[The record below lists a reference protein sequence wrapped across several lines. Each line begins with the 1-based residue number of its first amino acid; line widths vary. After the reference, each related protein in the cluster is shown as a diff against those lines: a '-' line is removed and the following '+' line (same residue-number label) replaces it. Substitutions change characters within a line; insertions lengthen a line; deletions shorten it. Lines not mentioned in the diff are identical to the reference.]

1 MNSHGRRRRALYN
14 VIVDRTLLKVA
25 AAATAALLAFLLG
38 PAPAFAQ
45 SGTSV
50 TLPVSGA
57 PVVRVQIRQ
66 GTLVIRTW
74 NQPQVQISSGDEV
87 QANHFDSGAV
97 DRALAG
103 GDIPIF
109 STTILT
115 AQGPLIL
122 PAEDFPLPGIGT
134 GHDGVIV
141 HAIGPPATVTVTIPT
156 GTALLWAA
164 VGRGDLEVHDYR
176 GGAFVARVHAGRIT
190 MQNVAGDGYVEAA
203 RGPIAFKNSALTR
216 LRARTAAGNIL
227 FENCTARQIEVSSI
241 LGSIAYDN
249 GTFSPGLAR
258 FESQSGNVAIGV
270 AGGSL
275 QIGAH
280 AASGHIFEQLSNARL
295 SGSGSDAQATLG
307 SGGPVVTASSMTG
320 NVYLY
325 TGAFKKGRMPQAW
338 RPVGRII
345 KRQPPLQQKFPHR
358 RHI

>member
-1 MNSHGRRRRALYN
+1 MNSHGRSRRAIYN
-14 VIVDRTLLKVA
+14 VIVDRTPFTSA
-25 AAATAALLAFLLG
+25 AAAAVALLMLLLG
-38 PAPAFAQ
+38 PARAAAQ
-45 SGTSV
+45 SGTGI
-50 TLPVSGA
+50 TLPVGSS
-57 PVVRVQIRQ
+57 PVVRVQMRA
-66 GTLVIRTW
+66 GTLIVRTW
-74 NQPQVQISSGDEV
+74 DQLQVQVTSGDAV
-87 QANHFDSGAV
+87 QVHHFDSGAV

-122 PAEDFPLPGIGT
+122 PAEEFPLTGIGG

-141 HAIGPPATVTVTIPT
+141 RAEDSPSTVTVTIPT

-164 VGRGDLEVHDYR
+164 MGRGDLEVHDYR
-176 GGAFVARVHAGRIT
+176 GGAFVTRVRAGRIT
-190 MQNVAGDGYVEAA
+190 LQNVSGQGYVEAV
-203 RGPIAFKNSALTR
+203 RGPIAIRDSALDR
-216 LRARTAAGNIL
+216 VRARTAAGNIL

-249 GTFSPGLAR
+249 GTFAPGLAR
-258 FESQSGNVAIGV
+258 FESQRGNVAIGI

-280 AASGHIFEQLSNARL
+280 TSGGHIFEQLSNARV
-295 SGSGSDAQATLG
+295 SGSGTDAQAMLG
-307 SGGPVVTASSMTG
+307 SGGPVVTASSGTG

-325 TGAFKKGRMPQAW
+325 SGGFKQHAMPQAW

-345 KRQPPLQQKFPHR
+345 KHPAVLQQKFPHR

>member
-1 MNSHGRRRRALYN
+1 MNSHGRPRGALYN
-14 VIVDRTLLKVA
+14 VIVDRTPFKLA
-25 AAATAALLAFLLG
+25 AAAAAALLMLLLG
-38 PAPAFAQ
+38 PARAAAQ
-45 SGTSV
+45 SGTGI
-50 TLPVSGA
+50 TLPVSSS
-57 PVVRVQIRQ
+57 PVVRVQMRA
-66 GTLVIRTW
+66 GTLIIRTW
-74 NQPQVQISSGDEV
+74 NQPQVQISGDAV

-122 PAEDFPLPGIGT
+122 PAEDFPLTGIGT

-141 HAIGPPATVTVTIPT
+141 RAMDSPSTVTVTIPA

-164 VGRGDLEVHDYR
+164 MGRGDLEVHDYR
-176 GGAFVARVHAGRIT
+176 GGAFVTRVHAGRIT
-190 MQNVAGDGYVEAA
+190 LQNVAGDGYVEAA
-203 RGPIAFKNSALTR
+203 RGPIAIANSALER
-216 LRARTAAGNIL
+216 VRARTAAGNIL

-249 GTFSPGLAR
+249 GTFAPGLAR
-258 FESQSGNVAIGV
+258 FESQHGDVAIGV

-280 AASGHIFEQLSNARL
+280 AAGGHIFEQLSNARV
-295 SGSGSDAQATLG
+295 SGSGSDAQAMLG
-307 SGGPVVTASSMTG
+307 SGGPVVTASSGTG

-325 TGAFKKGRMPQAW
+325 SGAFKRRGMPQAW
-338 RPVGRII
+338 RPVGRIF
-345 KRQPPLQQKFPHR
+345 RRPPMLQQKFPHH